1 MATVKRLLG
10 TRRPDALLQL
20 RIDLESIRPPIW
32 RRVVVPKTITL
43 AELHRVMQIVMGWKN
58 LHAHLFEVAGQR
70 YGEPDPESAEWGTPI
85 HSEMRATLAG
95 SLAGATSLIYIYDF
109 GDYWRH
115 RIKIEAIMPPDPEM
129 HHPIC
134 TAAHHACPPDD
145 VGGPCGYMNFLDA
158 MTNPHHREHNSMME
172 WHGGAFNP
180 EAVDLE
186 AINAALEAIKF

>member
-1 MATVKRLLG
+1 MASVTRLPDNKR
-10 TRRPDALLQL
+10 PAALLQL

-32 RRVVVPKTITL
+32 RRVVVPETITL
-43 AELHRVMQIVMGWKN
+43 AKLHRVIQIIMGWKDA
-58 LHAHLFEVAGQR
+58 HMHLFEVAGQR
-70 YGEPDPESAEWGTPI
+70 YGKPDPESAEWGTPI
-85 HSEMRATLAG
+85 HSERRATLAG

-115 RIKIEAIMPPDPEM
+115 RIKIEAIMPPDSELR
-129 HHPIC
+129 HPIC

-158 MTNPHHREHNSMME
+158 MLDPNHPEHNSMLQ
-172 WHGGAFNP
+172 WYGRAFDP

-186 AINAALEAIKF
+186 AINAELEAIKF